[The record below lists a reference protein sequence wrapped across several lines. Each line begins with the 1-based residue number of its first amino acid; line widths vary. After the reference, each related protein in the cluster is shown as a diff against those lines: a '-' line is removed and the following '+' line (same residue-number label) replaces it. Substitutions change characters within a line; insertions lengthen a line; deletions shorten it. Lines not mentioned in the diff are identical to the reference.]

1 MASDSNK
8 AKNENRQKEKKK
20 PKGCYWN
27 WLVDAEIKTYEAWN
41 SSSKD

>member
-1 MASDSNK
+1 MTLDSK
-8 AKNENRQKEKKK
+8 KGKNENRQKEKEK

-41 SSSKD
+41 KTNKD